1 MNKRE
6 IKKKITEIFKSIDVL
21 IGNRILEKKQMNW
34 YEYFKS
40 LESRMDESDVT
51 KEDLTS
57 LLKNLRVWGI
67 SSILYNPTSNYY
79 LNIN

>member
-34 YEYFKS
+34 YKYFKS